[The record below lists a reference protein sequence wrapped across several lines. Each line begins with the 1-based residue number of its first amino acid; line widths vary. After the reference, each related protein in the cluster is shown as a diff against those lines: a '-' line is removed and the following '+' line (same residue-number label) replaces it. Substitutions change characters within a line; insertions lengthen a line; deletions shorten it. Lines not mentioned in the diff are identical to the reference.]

1 MNGPTRISAVTR
13 PKIGVLLVSALGIFW
28 LAVAFQRSFTL
39 LGDPDLVAKSVGAA
53 YLLIPLICIWA
64 LTHELRFGFRAQ
76 AMARILEREG
86 GLTVDDLPR
95 SPAGRIDRKAADE
108 HFQQAKAAAEQAPD
122 DWRTWYRLSCAY
134 DTAGDRKRA
143 RQALRTAATLHHET
157 TQPA

>member
-1 MNGPTRISAVTR
+1 M
-13 PKIGVLLVSALGIFW
+13 GVLLVSALGVFW
-28 LAVAFQRSFTL
+28 LVVAFQRSLTL
-39 LGDPDLVAKSVGAA
+39 LGDTDLAAKSVGVA
-53 YLLIPLICIWA
+53 YLFLPLIGLWV

-86 GLTVDDLPR
+86 GLPADDLPR

-108 HFQQAKAAAEQAPD
+108 HFHQVKAAVEQIPN
-122 DWRTWYRLSCAY
+122 DWRSWYQLSDAY

-143 RQALRTAATLHHET
+143 RQALRTAATLHRGT